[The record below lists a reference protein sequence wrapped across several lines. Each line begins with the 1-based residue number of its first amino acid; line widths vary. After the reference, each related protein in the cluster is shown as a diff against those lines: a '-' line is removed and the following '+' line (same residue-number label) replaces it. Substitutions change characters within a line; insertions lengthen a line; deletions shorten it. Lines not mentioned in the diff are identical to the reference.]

1 MKKILY
7 TLPALLLPASAFAEG
22 SGQSVTIPDAFTN
35 FDWTTL
41 ISTMAT
47 TVAPILLSI
56 LGLAAGVYIVRWC
69 WKMLKGTAK

>member
-1 MKKILY
+1 MKKFLY
-7 TLPALLLPASAFAEG
+7 SIPAVLLPSLAFAEG
-22 SGQSVTIPDAFTN
+22 EQSVTIPEAFTN
-35 FDWTTL
+35 FDFQTL